1 MFFVTRIKHLPVSA
15 RGRAYAAIF
24 ALAALVAPLA
34 ADEVMPLI
42 DVHVHYNE
50 DAWSVISPGR
60 AVELLR
66 QAGLDRALVSSS
78 GDAGTQRLHQL
89 ARELVVPVLRPY
101 RGRGEQSRWM
111 YDASVSDMLAQKIE
125 AGNYAGIG
133 EFHADGEQIDLPV
146 IQHVIALARRHG
158 MFLHAHVDVDA
169 VERIFRA
176 DPQARVLWAHAGF
189 EDPATIGV
197 LMQKYPNLWADLSFR
212 EEIAFRGSLDND
224 WQRLFE
230 AFPTRFMLGSDTYT
244 PTRWFY
250 LVEHADWAR
259 SWLADLPRA
268 IAENIAFRN
277 AERLLQRSR

>member
-1 MFFVTRIKHLPVSA
+1 MFFVTRIKHRPVTA
-15 RGRAYAAIF
+15 RGRVYGAILI
-24 ALAALVAPLA
+24 LAVLVAPLA
-34 ADEVMPLI
+34 ADDGMPLI

-50 DAWSVISPGR
+50 DAWSVISPR
-60 AVELLR
+60 QAVELLR
-66 QAGLDRALVSSS
+66 QAGLARALVSSS
-78 GDAGTQRLHQL
+78 GDAGTQRLHQV
-89 ARELVVPVLRPY
+89 AKELVVPVLRPY

-111 YDASVSDMLAQKIE
+111 YDASVSDMLIQKIE

-146 IQHVIALARRHG
+146 VQHVIALARRHG

-169 VERIFRA
+169 IERIFRA

-189 EDPATIGV
+189 ENPATIEA

-212 EEIAFRGSLDND
+212 EEIAFRGSLEDD
-224 WQRLFE
+224 WRRLFE

-250 LVEHADWAR
+250 VGEHADWAR
-259 SWLADLPRA
+259 SWLAGLPRA

-277 AERLLQRSR
+277 AESLLQQSR